1 VQLVMSEI
9 TSASPMALQAV
20 KTLALYMKQQKEAAL
35 EAAAG
40 WLSDPA
46 AAANP
51 TVLLIAGLL
60 FALEENY
67 VDALKACHTGGS
79 LEM

>member
-1 VQLVMSEI
+1 
-9 TSASPMALQAV
+9 
-20 KTLALYMKQQKEAAL
+20 
-35 EAAAG
+35 
-40 WLSDPA
+40 
-46 AAANP
+46 
-51 TVLLIAGLL
+51 VLLIAGLL